1 MSSVP
6 HECPPAGRRCFDCN
20 PRSLSVLPTLHAAIA
35 DLPSWA
41 TQRHGAAVDEL
52 RSAVAQTTH
61 RLAETLTALGVER
74 GVARA
79 LAPELAASVMAAIDV
94 EGDATLVLDA
104 FVDRLQ
110 RGTR

>member
-1 MSSVP
+1 
-6 HECPPAGRRCFDCN
+6 
-20 PRSLSVLPTLHAAIA
+20 
-35 DLPSWA
+35 
-41 TQRHGAAVDEL
+41 
-52 RSAVAQTTH
+52 
-61 RLAETLTALGVER
+61 VER